1 MFVCDKCGSFIDLGG
16 TEYDCPKG
24 CYDTFPEQD
33 RFCYFCNAITETENE
48 CCVKCGLSKTTP
60 DKFPIGKYAKEIS
73 KYGRKKLK
81 DALQREAELRHQAE
95 YALIEN
101 GFRQDSLGKWE
112 KDGHVSINHKDVL
125 SNISE
130 DKPNYTLK
138 STVQDDILE
147 FDTTIEDDLMRNVSI
162 SVN

>member
-60 DKFPIGKYAKEIS
+60 DKFPAGKYAKDIS

-81 DALQREAELRHQAE
+81 DALLREAELRHQAE

-101 GFRQDSLGKWE
+101 GFRQDSSGKWGR
-112 KDGHVSINHKDVL
+112 D
-125 SNISE
+125 SNTPI
-130 DKPNYTLK
+130 K
-138 STVQDDILE
+138 
-147 FDTTIEDDLMRNVSI
+147 
-162 SVN
+162 